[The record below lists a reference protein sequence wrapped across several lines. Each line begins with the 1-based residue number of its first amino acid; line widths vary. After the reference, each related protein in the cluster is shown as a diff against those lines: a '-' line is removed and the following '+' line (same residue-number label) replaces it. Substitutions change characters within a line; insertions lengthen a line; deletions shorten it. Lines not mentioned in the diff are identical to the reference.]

1 MDLQDPLHVGKGIS
15 MFKRIKSKKAI
26 AVISLAA
33 LISVAGI
40 SACSSSDSKTGMEK
54 TSIVLDW
61 TPNTNH
67 TGIYVAE
74 KLGYYKEAGL
84 NVEIKGY
91 PQAGVEA
98 VLGNNGA
105 DFGISGL
112 DLVAKANAAGSKLK
126 MVYNL
131 QQKSSSVAVFRPDS
145 AIKAPKDL
153 DGKTL
158 AAWGATDTGLRI
170 RQMIINDGGKGDFK
184 KVVVGIGAYEA
195 VAQKRADFAE
205 GLSTWESLEYELRG
219 TPFKQFYPQDYG
231 VTTSPCTF
239 GIATSDE
246 LIKKNPKLVKN
257 FIQATM
263 KGYNYAVKHPDEAG
277 KILVEMAPEAKLNP
291 ELVKRSQE
299 MLSKDFWPDSRGGTG
314 MADMQKWQEYLN
326 YLAETKQLQDP
337 NGKPLTVPLK
347 ADTQVTN
354 EFVK

>member
-1 MDLQDPLHVGKGIS
+1 MLEKTRS
-15 MFKRIKSKKAI
+15 KRAI
-26 AVISLAA
+26 TIVALTA
-33 LISVAGI
+33 LISTVGI
-40 SACSSSDSKTGMEK
+40 SACSSKSTAGLKK

-74 KLGYYKEAGL
+74 KLGYYKDAGL
-84 NVEIKGY
+84 EVEIKGY

-98 VLGNNGA
+98 VLGNGGA

-112 DLVAKANAAGSKLK
+112 DLIAKANAAGSNLK

-131 QQKSSSVAVFRPDS
+131 QQKSSSVVVYQPNS
-145 AIKAPKDL
+145 TIKTPRDL
-153 DGKTL
+153 DNKTL

-170 RQMIINDGGKGDFK
+170 RQMIINDGGKGNFK

-195 VAQKRADFAE
+195 VAHKRADFAE

-219 TPFKQFYPQDYG
+219 TPFKQFYPQDYN

-239 GIATSDE
+239 GIATNDK
-246 LIKKNPKLVKN
+246 LIKKNPELVKN

-277 KILVEMAPEAKLNP
+277 KILIEMAPEAKLNP

-299 MLSKDFWPDSRGGTG
+299 MLSKNFWPDGRGGTG
-314 MADMQKWQEYLN
+314 KADLGKWQKYLD
-326 YLAETKQLQDP
+326 YLAQTKQLQDP
-337 NGKPLTVPLK
+337 NGKPLTTPLN
-347 ADTQVTN
+347 ANTQVTN